1 MLEYTHM
8 QTDSTGEVS
17 KDLAEKIKTA
27 REKLGLTQAD
37 VAKKAGMTVNYY
49 AMIERGEVNL
59 SSKKIDGI
67 LKALNLKVKFY

>member
-1 MLEYTHM
+1 MLEYKHM

-17 KDLAEKIKTA
+17 KDLAEKTKTA